1 MNNLLKYCISFFVIF
16 TILMIS
22 FPLMAAISSV
32 ITTPTNRNVP
42 IGRSVPISVV
52 WTVGVAELPAAVV
65 VTSTSGEFRPAI
77 GSPVLLGTVRTTL
90 SRPVSSPSLVTF
102 SETILVPESV
112 IYQARKIGNSSLVY
126 QRTFTDGIVP
136 DTGSIRLDITG
147 SGGAEFNINRIS
159 LRFDDDSTV
168 RLIPQGVKSQVF
180 ADITFSG
187 SGLIKAVWEIADPSS
202 TSGRPVYRTL
212 RIVRQQLNDS
222 RKVTLPSPELPTE
235 RMGIHLVR
243 LRITDP
249 ETLFS
254 TPNIRYF
261 VSNKKPDTQEPPTP
275 LKLLAPNPGA
285 KLTPETSFG
294 WQAVAGARA
303 YQVELYMR
311 QNPPASNRLVT
322 GMLVPAEQLQTSL
335 SKLAWQHIG
344 PGEVYLWRVV
354 AIAENGNV
362 IGESQLREI
371 STP

>member
-1 MNNLLKYCISFFVIF
+1 
-16 TILMIS
+16 
-22 FPLMAAISSV
+22 MAAISSV
-32 ITTPTNRNVP
+32 TTTPTNRNVP

-52 WTVGVAELPAAVV
+52 WTVGVAELPAPVNV
-65 VTSTSGEFRPAI
+65 ISTSGEFRPAV
-77 GSPVLLGTVRTTL
+77 GTPVLLGTVPTTL

-102 SETILVPESV
+102 SEAILVPESV
-112 IYQARKIGNSSLVY
+112 IYQARKLGSGSLVY
-126 QRTFTDGIVP
+126 QRTFTDGIAP
-136 DTGSIRLDITG
+136 DTGGIRLAITG
-147 SGGAEFNINRIS
+147 SSGAGFNIDRIS
-159 LRFDDDSTV
+159 LRFDDDSYV
-168 RLIPQGVKSQVF
+168 RLIPQGVKSRAF

-202 TSGRPVYRTL
+202 TSGKPVYRTL

-222 RKVTLPSPELPTE
+222 RKITLSSPELPTE
-235 RMGIHLVR
+235 RIGVHLVR

-261 VSNKKPDTQEPPTP
+261 VSNKKPGTPEPPAP
-275 LKLLAPNPGA
+275 LRLLTPNPGA
-285 KLTPETSFG
+285 KLTPETGFS

-311 QNPPASNRLVT
+311 QNQPTSSPPVT

-335 SKLAWQHIG
+335 SKSAWQHIE

-371 STP
+371 SAP